1 MSSNDVMSVLV
12 IVLLVINLLG
22 LLFVGVRVG
31 GQSKVTQELNT
42 RLTQLEAQVRFAP
55 THADLASLRV
65 DINKMAEATATLA
78 GRSGAMAQMLQTIQ
92 DHLLEKDR

>member
-1 MSSNDVMSVLV
+1 MSLSDVLIVLV
-12 IVLLVINLLG
+12 LVLLVINLVG
-22 LLFVGVRVG
+22 LLVVGMRVG
-31 GQSKVTQELNT
+31 GQSKVTQELNN

-65 DINKMAEATATLA
+65 DINRMAEATATLA
-78 GRSGAMAQMLQTIQ
+78 GQTETMARMLQTIQ